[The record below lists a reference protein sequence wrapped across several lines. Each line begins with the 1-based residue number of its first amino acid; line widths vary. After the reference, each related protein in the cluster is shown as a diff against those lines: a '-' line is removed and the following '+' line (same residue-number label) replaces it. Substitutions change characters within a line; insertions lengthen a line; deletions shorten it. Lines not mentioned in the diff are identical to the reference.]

1 LYEDVGGNDVHI
13 AEAALEWARLVNGCC
28 AARIVHQVNCFD
40 CALHSVNSGQ
50 PEPRTLF
57 NARPAAI
64 DDTMPNV
71 GNDLVHQRSART
83 HACFGPRQVGLKRRP
98 LA

>member
-1 LYEDVGGNDVHI
+1 MYV
-13 AEAALEWARLVNGCC
+13 AEASLEWTRLVDGRP
-28 AARIVHQVNCFD
+28 AARFVHQVNCFD

-57 NARPAAI
+57 NARPSAI

-71 GNDLVHQRSART
+71 GNDLVQQRSGRT
-83 HACFGPRQVGLKRRP
+83 YASLGPRQVGLNRRP